1 MCRLFNDPN
10 LSKIVTRKWIEVN
23 DLYNSQYFVNKNI
36 RFKTAMLRSNLFGY
50 SDVYLPAEV
59 TIDLK

>member
-1 MCRLFNDPN
+1 MCRLFNDPT
-10 LSKIVTRKWIEVN
+10 LSKFVTRKWIEVN

-50 SDVYLPAEV
+50 SDVYLAAEV

>member
-1 MCRLFNDPN
+1 MCRLFNDPTS
-10 LSKIVTRKWIEVN
+10 SKFVTRKWIKVT
-23 DLYNSQYFVNKNI
+23 DLYNGQCFVNKNI

-50 SDVYLPAEV
+50 SDVYLAAEV

>member
-50 SDVYLPAEV
+50 SDVYLAC
-59 TIDLK
+59 